1 MERVVVSNAVLLG
14 ETKRLLE
21 KGKKVTLKVK
31 GNSML
36 PFIHG
41 NRDSVGLVSS
51 TTYQAGDIVLAEVK
65 EDHFV
70 LHRILSIERNEPD
83 SSVILMGDGN
93 IKGTEKCQR
102 KDLIGKVE
110 CIYRRNKQIDPNSEK
125 ERKKAR
131 HWQRLLPIRRWILA
145 IYKRIYRL

>member
-1 MERVVVSNAVLLG
+1 MEKVIVSNAALIG

-21 KGKKVTLKVK
+21 KGIKVTLKVK

-41 NRDSVGLVSS
+41 NRDSVELISS
-51 TTYQAGDIVLAEVK
+51 NTYQAGDIVLAEVK
-65 EDHFV
+65 KDHFV
-70 LHRILSIERNEPD
+70 LHRIISIDGNEPD
-83 SSVILMGDGN
+83 SSVVLMGDGN

-110 CIYRRNKQIDPNSEK
+110 CIYKKNKQIDPNSEK

-131 HWQRLLPIRRWILA
+131 QWQRLLPIRRWILA
-145 IYKRIYRL
+145 IYKRVYRL